1 MPGSHAT
8 HDVELIAREASGDL
22 AAGEA
27 LAARDLLAS
36 CPACVALAG
45 DIRAI
50 AAATR
55 ELRSVPD
62 QATTARAPR
71 DFRLTEADATRLR
84 RRSWFGIRSWP
95 SPGRVRGL
103 GGALATLGLVGVL
116 VSTGLPGLFGAAGGA
131 ATVLESVGSAAA
143 APQDAATESPP
154 VAAPAPDGSA
164 LKASSEP
171 LRSEGDSGS
180 DSTPVVDGR
189 IALAGGSALLLV
201 AGVAMLLWTRTRRRS
216 GP

>member
-8 HDVELIAREASGDL
+8 HDVELIAREVSGDRTE
-22 AAGEA
+22 GEA
-27 LAARDLLAS
+27 LAVRDLLAS

-55 ELRSVPD
+55 ELRTVVS
-62 QATTARAPR
+62 QTTARAPR

-143 APQDAATESPP
+143 APQDAATQSPP

-180 DSTPVVDGR
+180 GSTPVVDGR

>member
-1 MPGSHAT
+1 MPGSHAS
-8 HDVELIAREASGDL
+8 HDLELIAGEAAGDL
-22 AAGEA
+22 ASSQAR
-27 LAARDLLAS
+27 AARDLLAS

-50 AAATR
+50 VAATR
-55 ELRSVPD
+55 ELRTVVG
-62 QATTARAPR
+62 QTTARAPR

-84 RRSWFGIRSWP
+84 RRPRFGIRSWA

-143 APQDAATESPP
+143 APQDAATQSPP

-164 LKASSEP
+164 LKASNEP

-180 DSTPVVDGR
+180 GSAPAVDGR
-189 IALAGGSALLLV
+189 IALAGGSALVLV

>member
-116 VSTGLPGLFGAAGGA
+116 VST
-131 ATVLESVGSAAA
+131 
-143 APQDAATESPP
+143 
-154 VAAPAPDGSA
+154 
-164 LKASSEP
+164 
-171 LRSEGDSGS
+171 
-180 DSTPVVDGR
+180 
-189 IALAGGSALLLV
+189 
-201 AGVAMLLWTRTRRRS
+201 
-216 GP
+216 